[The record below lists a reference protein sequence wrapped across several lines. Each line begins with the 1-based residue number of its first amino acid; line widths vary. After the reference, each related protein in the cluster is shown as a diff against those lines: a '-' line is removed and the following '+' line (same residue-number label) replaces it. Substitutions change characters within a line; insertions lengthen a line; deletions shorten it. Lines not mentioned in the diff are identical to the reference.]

1 MGSSLILRERCLD
14 LHFTENLVYQISL
27 LIHQSKRIVLV
38 SSGAISLG
46 RRELGRTEEFE
57 AIPSKQALASV
68 GQIHLMNMYYHF
80 FKKYRLRVG
89 QVLLGAEDLSHRSS
103 YLNARNTFL
112 TLIRLGIVPIVNEN
126 DTVAVEE
133 IKFGDN
139 DTLSALVAC
148 LVNADLLIIISDI
161 SGLYTA
167 DPKREREVKFIPQV
181 TRITNGIENMAKD
194 SISEGRVGGMQT
206 KINAAKIAT
215 RSGIPVIVGGQEKDF
230 LLKVFR
236 GDETGTLFVPNKNK
250 LASRKQWIAYS
261 SRSRGVI
268 MVDDGAR
275 QALGEKGSSLLPA
288 GVKKVK
294 GNFEEGDTVSLV
306 DNQGKE
312 FARGIVNYSV
322 REVERIKGQG
332 SPLIKQILGYKYYDE
347 IIHRD
352 NLVIL

>member
-1 MGSSLILRERCLD
+1 
-14 LHFTENLVYQISL
+14 
-27 LIHQSKRIVLV
+27 
-38 SSGAISLG
+38 
-46 RRELGRTEEFE
+46 
-57 AIPSKQALASV
+57 
-68 GQIHLMNMYYHF
+68 
-80 FKKYRLRVG
+80 
-89 QVLLGAEDLSHRSS
+89 
-103 YLNARNTFL
+103 
-112 TLIRLGIVPIVNEN
+112 
-126 DTVAVEE
+126 
-133 IKFGDN
+133 
-139 DTLSALVAC
+139 
-148 LVNADLLIIISDI
+148 
-161 SGLYTA
+161 
-167 DPKREREVKFIPQV
+167 
-181 TRITNGIENMAKD
+181 
-194 SISEGRVGGMQT
+194 MQT

-215 RSGIPVIVGGQEKDF
+215 RSGIPVIVGVQEEDF

-332 SPLIKQILGYKYYDE
+332 STLIKQILGYKYYDE

>member
-1 MGSSLILRERCLD
+1 VGSSLILREKCLD

-27 LIHQSKRIVLV
+27 LIHQSKRIILV

-46 RRELGRTEEFE
+46 RRELGRKEEFE

-68 GQIHLMNMYYHF
+68 GQIYLMNMYYHF

-89 QVLLGAEDLSHRSS
+89 QVLLGTEDLSRRSS

-112 TLIRLGIVPIVNEN
+112 TLISLGIVPIVNEN

-139 DTLSALVAC
+139 DTLSALVAS

-161 SGLYTA
+161 GGLYTA
-167 DPKREREVKFIPQV
+167 DPKIEKEVKFIPRV
-181 TRITNGIENMAKD
+181 TRITNEIENMAKD
-194 SISEGRVGGMQT
+194 SIFEERVGGMQT

-215 RSGIPVIVGGQEKDF
+215 RSGIPVIIGGQEADF

-236 GDETGTLFVPNKNK
+236 GDKVGTLFVPNKDK

-261 SRSRGVI
+261 SYPRGVI
-268 MVDDGAR
+268 TVDDGAR
-275 QALGEKGSSLLPA
+275 QALWEKGSSLLPA

-294 GNFEEGDTVSLV
+294 GNFEQGDMVSLV

-332 SPLIKQILGYKYYDE
+332 STLIKQILGYKYYDE